1 MTVLSGFSIF
11 EVISGRM
18 QSGVTL
24 KHPFKLL
31 VVDID
36 GTLLDKDGNISSENE
51 KALARVRET
60 GIRFSLCTGRSML
73 SSKSVINHLALDGF
87 HIFFDGAL
95 VSSPDASREVYVR
108 PIKKSVVR
116 EIVEYAHEHDLN
128 LEIFSVSKFF
138 TERESWTTEI
148 RRQFFGIEPVITD
161 LSTLWDKERV
171 IKANLLTTNA
181 QEVAKAEAFGRHFK
195 DALNFSHATTPAYPG
210 VDFVNLLAPGV
221 TKGKAL
227 EALTS
232 YLGVTLAEVI
242 AIGDGSNDIPL
253 LATAGLAIAMGNAS
267 PEVKA
272 VADHVTE
279 DIDHGGLAKAIERFL
294 L

>member
-1 MTVLSGFSIF
+1 
-11 EVISGRM
+11 M

-36 GTLLDKDGNISSENE
+36 GTLLDRDGNISSEDE
-51 KALARVRET
+51 KALAKVRAM
-60 GIRFSLCTGRSML
+60 GMYFSLCTGRSML

-95 VSSPDASREVYVR
+95 VSSPDASREVYAR

-128 LEIFSVSKFF
+128 LEIFSVNKFF

-181 QEVAKAEAFGRHFK
+181 QEVAKAEALMRHFK
-195 DALNFSHATTPAYPG
+195 GALVFSHGGTPAYPG
-210 VDFVNLLAPGV
+210 VDFLNILAAGV
-221 TKGKAL
+221 SKGKAL
-227 EALTS
+227 EALVNH
-232 YLGVTLAEVI
+232 LGISLAEVI

-253 LATAGLAIAMGNAS
+253 LSTAGLAIAMGNATDT
-267 PEVKA
+267 VKA

-279 DIDHGGLAKAIERFL
+279 DVDHSGLAKAIERFL